1 MHLRVPQRGD
11 KKTLAETVA
20 RNAKEGLALHK
31 LRRASDLTTRSKAL
45 QEIQDALEL
54 DDAPLRIECYDVS
67 NLQGTHVV
75 ASMVVFEDGL
85 ARKSEYRRFSIKGYD
100 GTDDVSA
107 IREVIT
113 RRFRRYLEEREES
126 GELDTLGDPEAR
138 EDQDP
143 DQDQAERL
151 VVTPQRKFAY
161 PPNLVVVDGGAP
173 QVAAAAAALA
183 DLGIDDVSVCGLAK
197 RLEEVWLPGQEYP
210 VIMSRSSEGLYLL
223 QRVRD
228 EAHRF
233 AITYHRAKRGK
244 AATTSVLDS
253 VPGLGPARRAALLK
267 AFGSVKAVSAA
278 TPDEIAA
285 AVPGIGPKLAETV
298 VAALHSVSRDN
309 GVSRD
314 NSASRDSSTSGRQG
328 TGYGGVGSMTENA
341 GERVT
346 PGTPDIVIITGMSGA
361 GRSTAAKSLEDLG
374 WFVVDNLP
382 PALLPTMLDLADRA
396 SLAGIAAIVDVRSR
410 AFSTDLKSAISSLGA
425 RGVAPHVLFLEA
437 SDAVLVQRFEN
448 VRRPHPMQGAGTIL
462 DGITAERELLR
473 EIRGDSDIV
482 LDTSS
487 LNVHELRSRMHGYFG
502 GDSVTGLRLNIVS
515 FGYKY
520 GLPVDAD
527 LVADCR
533 FLPNPHWVPELR
545 PLSGLDASVRDY
557 VLGQPAASAFLAAYL
572 AVLEVSLAGFERE
585 GKRYVTL
592 AVGCTGGK
600 HRSVAMAEQLA
611 ARLAGRDVTVSHRDL
626 GRE

>member
-1 MHLRVPQRGD
+1 
-11 KKTLAETVA
+11 
-20 RNAKEGLALHK
+20 
-31 LRRASDLTTRSKAL
+31 
-45 QEIQDALEL
+45 
-54 DDAPLRIECYDVS
+54 
-67 NLQGTHVV
+67 
-75 ASMVVFEDGL
+75 
-85 ARKSEYRRFSIKGYD
+85 
-100 GTDDVSA
+100 
-107 IREVIT
+107 
-113 RRFRRYLEEREES
+113 
-126 GELDTLGDPEAR
+126 
-138 EDQDP
+138 
-143 DQDQAERL
+143 
-151 VVTPQRKFAY
+151 
-161 PPNLVVVDGGAP
+161 
-173 QVAAAAAALA
+173 
-183 DLGIDDVSVCGLAK
+183 
-197 RLEEVWLPGQEYP
+197 
-210 VIMSRSSEGLYLL
+210 
-223 QRVRD
+223 
-228 EAHRF
+228 
-233 AITYHRAKRGK
+233 
-244 AATTSVLDS
+244 
-253 VPGLGPARRAALLK
+253 
-267 AFGSVKAVSAA
+267 
-278 TPDEIAA
+278 
-285 AVPGIGPKLAETV
+285 
-298 VAALHSVSRDN
+298 
-309 GVSRD
+309 
-314 NSASRDSSTSGRQG
+314 
-328 TGYGGVGSMTENA
+328 MTEDA
-341 GERVT
+341 GERVM

-396 SLAGIAAIVDVRSR
+396 SLAGVAAIVDVRSR
-410 AFSTDLKSAISSLGA
+410 AFSTDLKSAVSSLGA

-437 SDAVLVQRFEN
+437 SDSALVQRFEN
-448 VRRPHPMQGAGTIL
+448 VRRPHPMQGAGTII

-545 PLSGLDASVRDY
+545 ALSGLDASVRDY
-557 VLGQPAASAFLAAYL
+557 VLGQSAASAFLAAYL
-572 AVLEVSLAGFERE
+572 AVLEVSLGGFERE

-600 HRSVAMAEQLA
+600 HRSVAIAEQLA